1 MKNKEV
7 TRRVKDERNNLHTIK
22 QRKANLDWS
31 HIAKEPPS
39 ETLTERQKGREDEEE
54 DVSSYWKT
62 LRKRGDIGN

>member
-1 MKNKEV
+1 
-7 TRRVKDERNNLHTIK
+7 
-22 QRKANLDWS
+22 LDWS